1 MTVRQADSYCGSSSI
16 KGFRVALLDWGPSCW
31 KLADRETYIGWTG
44 QQRAERLG
52 LIVQNR
58 RFLVLGKERMPN
70 LASRSLG
77 LALKALPEHWQ
88 AAHGYRPL
96 MAETFTDIERFKG
109 TCDKATNWKP
119 WDNQRLRTTQN

>member
-1 MTVRQADSYCGSSSI
+1 M
-16 KGFRVALLDWGPSCW
+16 
-31 KLADRETYIGWTG
+31 
-44 QQRAERLG
+44 
-52 LIVQNR
+52 QNR

-96 MAETFTDIERFKG
+96 MAETFTDIEQFEG
-109 TCDKATNWKP
+109 TCYKATNWKP
-119 WDNQRLRTTQN
+119 LGLTKGFERHKIDYFREHGRPKKLWIKKLKSQLAANPHKHGCAQSLSGRTQSRQPRA